1 MLYNKYIPSM
11 RRFHWISLG
20 VFALLAVVP
29 LAVHAD
35 TIFNPIV
42 SGECLCPGRAPDW
55 GCVLQTFQ
63 AAMNDFVSFAVVI
76 ITLFIAQ
83 AGFTYMTS
91 PTNPEKKQLANK
103 RLLNAVIG
111 LLIVLCAWLLID
123 SLMKVI
129 YNQNSGFGP
138 WNSILVSNGNDLC
151 IQPRQAPSA
160 MQALAQLSATNNGS
174 GGSGA
179 GGSCTVPANASN
191 PCSAQSL
198 SGTCFAASG
207 ANASQVCNYESSGGN
222 PNISS
227 GSDKLNGG
235 SGPSYSIGLWQIN
248 LTTTPLQ
255 TSRGTLNC
263 PAAFVGLNNPSNSVC
278 GGGSGNKVGPSQL
291 AYCNVAVKSDSQSQ
305 ALYTACVA
313 AAKDPAVNTQA
324 ACKLYNASSGGST
337 RGLQPWLNTSQKCN
351 VPLHGT

>member
-1 MLYNKYIPSM
+1 MPYNKYIPSM

-29 LAVHAD
+29 LGVHAS

-91 PTNPEKKQLANK
+91 PTNPEKRQLANK

-151 IQPRQAPSA
+151 IKEQQAPSA
-160 MQALAQLSATNNGS
+160 MQALQQLAAPTN
-174 GGSGA
+174 GGGGGVSSYGKAGA
-179 GGSCTVPANASN
+179 M
-191 PCSAQSL
+191 CSAGNSACSVQSL
-198 SGTCFAASG
+198 QASG
-207 ANASQVCNYESSGGN
+207 LTSAQAQAMSCIAVTESSGN
-222 PNISS
+222 PNSPKSSS
-227 GSDKLNGG
+227 GACGTFQILSGHQTSTWNLPAYHTG
-235 SGPSYSIGLWQIN
+235 SCSVNTSCN
-248 LTTTPLQ
+248 DASCNLQ
-255 TSRGTLNC
+255 TAVIMFKQSGYNPWIC
-263 PAAFVGLNNPSNSVC
+263 PG
-278 GGGSGNKVGPSQL
+278 
-291 AYCNVAVKSDSQSQ
+291 CNAK
-305 ALYTACVA
+305 AHACVA
-313 AAKDPAVNTQA
+313 QYDP
-324 ACKLYNASSGGST
+324 G
-337 RGLQPWLNTSQKCN
+337 
-351 VPLHGT
+351 HGE